1 MRRRRQ
7 RCTWSR
13 TSKLSAGSNGG
24 EGGREERRGV
34 KPLRR
39 ESGPCTRLGRQHL
52 RHNMVHITVKML
64 MVPFVTMTLRISAK
78 LDVKESGFYASEV
91 VKDG

>member
-1 MRRRRQ
+1 MDEETKMHLG
-7 RCTWSR
+7 TWSR

-24 EGGREERRGV
+24 EGGLEERRGV

-39 ESGPCTRLGRQHL
+39 ERGPCTRLGRQHL
-52 RHNMVHITVKML
+52 RHNIT
-64 MVPFVTMTLRISAK
+64 VPFVTMTLRISAK